1 MPSLMQRRH
10 YEFLADEVAPLMGW
24 PSTIYLMADKLA
36 STNPNFNK
44 EKFIERAVAQWELK
58 HPVEEIDD
66 EIPY

>member
-1 MPSLMQRRH
+1 MSLMQRRH

-44 EKFIERAVAQWELK
+44 EKFIERSC
-58 HPVEEIDD
+58 PMGVEASSGGDR
-66 EIPY
+66 